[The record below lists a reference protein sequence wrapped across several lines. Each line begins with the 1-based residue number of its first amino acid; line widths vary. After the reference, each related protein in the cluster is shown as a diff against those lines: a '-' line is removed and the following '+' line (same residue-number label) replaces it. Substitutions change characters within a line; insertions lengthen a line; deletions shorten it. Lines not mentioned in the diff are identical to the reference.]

1 MEIVYSMAF
10 TRQKALEKLD
20 NLSLTISEHMFKLI
34 LLPKHQSVPHWKQ
47 ELKSWRKSLSRYNV
61 AKTKN
66 PNFNK
71 PTLKK
76 YLYQEPLSSYADR
89 KLLHQI
95 IKNDYD
101 MDIKMPSNIEKILE
115 KSMDLYIES
124 ILANNDAWLPT
135 KK

>member
-47 ELKSWRKSLSRYNV
+47 ELKSWRKALSRYNV
-61 AKTKN
+61 AKTKT

-71 PTLKK
+71 STLKK

-95 IKNDYD
+95 VKVDYNIE
-101 MDIKMPSNIEKILE
+101 IKMPSNLEQKLE
-115 KSMDLYIES
+115 KTMALYIDS
-124 ILANNDAWLPT
+124 ILNNNDNWLN
-135 KK
+135 